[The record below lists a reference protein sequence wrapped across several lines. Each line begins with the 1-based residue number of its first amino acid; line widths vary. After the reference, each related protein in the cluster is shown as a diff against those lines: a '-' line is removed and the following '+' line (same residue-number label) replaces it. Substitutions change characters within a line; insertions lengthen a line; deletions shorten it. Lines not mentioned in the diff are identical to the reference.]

1 MASKPWPS
9 IWRERIEGNDCQLV
23 GVILAIIAVLPAS
36 RLKFASPLFD
46 EGEGRLLFPSPKVMD
61 AHGQLLP
68 PYDRPIPFAMKKK
81 PSRRVEFIRMGVPTA
96 TERVHDAILALDPSS
111 RLLSFCGAGQT
122 DAGCRLL
129 RRSAVRSH
137 ALKDRISS
145 SFHHPLGGPQ
155 AQRRRPSSR
164 NGCRRRRLAKWR
176 TTGHGDG
183 DYAYAVALR

>member
-1 MASKPWPS
+1 MPARRRDPRDHSRASSLTPEIRQSAVRRGRGTIALPVAQGNGRAWPVVAALRS
-9 IWRERIEGNDCQLV
+9 
-23 GVILAIIAVLPAS
+23 
-36 RLKFASPLFD
+36 
-46 EGEGRLLFPSPKVMD
+46 
-61 AHGQLLP
+61 
-68 PYDRPIPFAMKKK
+68 PIPFAMKKK